1 MKDPKILAK
10 HFNMSLDDVWEEFI
24 RINQGHGGG
33 PNTIVK
39 CVSLFVPSDTEYS
52 PGSPSVCIKNCT
64 NWCLSP
70 CISIPIPFPLPLPHP
85 QSQSQSEPHPSS
97 THRFPSPFESMYIK
111 VFTNFEITVA
121 CGLKFHWYLRT
132 KIEVFLSL
140 PCWLSQLNWDR
151 Q

>member
-52 PGSPSVCIKNCT
+52 PGDSPSVCIKIVQIDVSV
-64 NWCLSP
+64 LVS
-70 CISIPIPFPLPLPHP
+70 PFPFHFH
-85 QSQSQSEPHPSS
+85 SPSP
-97 THRFPSPFESMYIK
+97 THRFPSTLESIYLCK
-111 VFTNFEITVA
+111 V
-121 CGLKFHWYLRT
+121 H
-132 KIEVFLSL
+132 VF
-140 PCWLSQLNWDR
+140 
-151 Q
+151 